1 LISNAS
7 HALEVFK
14 TPIATFK
21 DTPNRQKI
29 VAPTGLQIFNQV
41 EFMEVANAEFV
52 EEIISQ

>member
-1 LISNAS
+1 
-7 HALEVFK
+7 LEVFK